1 MRVVH
6 TKVQL
11 RAALKQVRAAGRS
24 VGFVP
29 TMGYLHKGHLSLVRR
44 ARKENDI
51 VVVSVFVNPAQFGP
65 NEDLEAY
72 PRDIQR
78 DLAMLDGERTD
89 VVFCPSVEELYPAG
103 YTTYVNVQGPMT
115 QTLCGRSRPGHFQG
129 VATIVT
135 KLFHLVAP
143 QKAYFG
149 QKDAQQ
155 VAVVEQM
162 TRDLDFDVAVVA
174 CPTVREPDGL
184 AMSSRN
190 TYLTEAQRVQAPLIH
205 QALLDARRMIAQG
218 ERRAGVVADQ
228 VKKNLAVIDSGIID
242 YVSIA
247 DARTL
252 ADLET
257 LAGEVLI
264 AVAIQLGRTR
274 LIDNIRFEV

>member
-6 TKVQL
+6 TKDQL
-11 RAALKQVRAAGRS
+11 RAALKQVRATGRS

-44 ARKENDI
+44 AREENDI

-72 PRDIQR
+72 PRDLQR

-103 YTTYVNVQGPMT
+103 YTTYVNVRGPMT
-115 QTLCGRSRPGHFQG
+115 RTLCGRSRPGHFQG

-162 TRDLDFDVAVVA
+162 TRDLDFDVEVVA

-205 QALLDARRMIAQG
+205 QALQDARRMVAQG
-218 ERRAGVVADQ
+218 ERRARVVAEQ